1 MSSTPKIKLLLAD
14 VDGTLVDERK
24 ELSERNRRAAHRLR
38 EAGILFTITSARP
51 PYGLRMLFEPLA
63 LELPIGGFNGGRIV
77 DRDLKVL
84 QERLLPPDVAR
95 QALALMLEH
104 GLSPWVFV
112 GDEWRIVDSDGPH
125 VPHER
130 HTIQLEPTVVGSF
143 EESLER
149 ASKVVG
155 VSDDHAAV
163 LEAEAAAQ
171 AAFGER
177 TTAVRSQPYY
187 LDITHKDAN
196 KGAMVDYL
204 AHVLDIPN
212 EAIATIGDQPT
223 DLLMFRRSGFS
234 IAMGNAPDEVKREAD
249 SVTGTHNDDGFASA
263 VDRLLLG
270 ASTP

>member
-1 MSSTPKIKLLLAD
+1 MSSPPQIALLLAD

-24 ELSERNRRAAHRLR
+24 QLSERNRAAVLRLR

-77 DRDLKVL
+77 DRDLNVL

-95 QALALMLEH
+95 EALAVVLGH

-112 GDEWRIVDSDGPH
+112 GDEWRIVDPDGPH

-130 HTIQLEPTVVGSF
+130 HTIQLEPTVVVSF
-143 EESLER
+143 EDSLER

-155 VSDDHAAV
+155 VSDDHAQV
-163 LEAEAAAQ
+163 LAAEAAAQ
-171 AAFGER
+171 VAFGDR

-187 LDITHKDAN
+187 LDVTHKDAN

-204 AHVLDIPN
+204 AHTLGIPN

-223 DLLMFRRSGFS
+223 DLLMFRRSGYS

-249 SVTGTHNDDGFASA
+249 SVTDSHNDDGFAVA

-270 ASTP
+270 RAS